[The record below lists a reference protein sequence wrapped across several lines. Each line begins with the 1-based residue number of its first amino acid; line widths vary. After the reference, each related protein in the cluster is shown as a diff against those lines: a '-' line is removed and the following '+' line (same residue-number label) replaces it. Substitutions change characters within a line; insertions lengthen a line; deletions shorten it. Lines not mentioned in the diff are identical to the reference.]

1 MSALTKFLHIYQ
13 KDKNLHHLTQDC
25 RFINLIKLFMQ
36 IKQLNANQI
45 ITLTDFPVYNE
56 HILKIFFLVFRKKCS
71 KIMPPCPI
79 MDISLVAPYFS
90 DKLKTIFSKFVNRN
104 PQVKYFLL
112 DGSHKTTAATLTG
125 SKIAVMIFRNNKDIL
140 EAKKMVKTGDLF
152 SLTVDDTIKD
162 NAIELKNHFNK
173 EKYFQTIAEKTE
185 LMVKK
190 KVIPQYMINYYNKH
204 K

>member
-1 MSALTKFLHIYQ
+1 
-13 KDKNLHHLTQDC
+13 
-25 RFINLIKLFMQ
+25 
-36 IKQLNANQI
+36 
-45 ITLTDFPVYNE
+45 
-56 HILKIFFLVFRKKCS
+56 
-71 KIMPPCPI
+71 
-79 MDISLVAPYFS
+79 
-90 DKLKTIFSKFVNRN
+90 
-104 PQVKYFLL
+104 
-112 DGSHKTTAATLTG
+112 
-125 SKIAVMIFRNNKDIL
+125 MIFRNNKDIL